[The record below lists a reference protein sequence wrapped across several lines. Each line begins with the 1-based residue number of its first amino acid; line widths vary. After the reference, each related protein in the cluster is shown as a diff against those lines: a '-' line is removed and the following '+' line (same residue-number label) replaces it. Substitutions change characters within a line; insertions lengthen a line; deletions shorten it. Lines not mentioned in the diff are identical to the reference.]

1 MLSFAPI
8 FNKSKVDILL
18 NLANYKTR
26 EEKFSSDILWES
38 TFSPKFNPR
47 TWWAGLLEGEPLS
60 KIASTLL
67 SIPPSSASI
76 ERIWSQF
83 SAVHSKSRNRLKNAR
98 VNKQIFIKSNY
109 NLFDRDSESIS
120 H

>member
-1 MLSFAPI
+1 MLE
-8 FNKSKVDILL
+8 
-18 NLANYKTR
+18 R
-26 EEKFSSDILWES
+26 
-38 TFSPKFNPR
+38 
-47 TWWAGLLEGEPLS
+47 EPLS

-98 VNKQIFIKSNY
+98 VNKQVFIKSNY
-109 NLFDRDSESIS
+109 HVFDRDCEPISYSDSENESSEPESVNSESDEFQYDS
-120 H
+120 ELFQSESES